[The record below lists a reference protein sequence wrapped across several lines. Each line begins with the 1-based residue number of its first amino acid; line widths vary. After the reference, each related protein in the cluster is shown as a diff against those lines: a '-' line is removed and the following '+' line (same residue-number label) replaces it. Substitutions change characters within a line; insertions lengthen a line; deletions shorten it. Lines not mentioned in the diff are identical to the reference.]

1 MLPTL
6 SELPGLKFS
15 KSQREHPRH
24 ELTLRI
30 MAWKLPMRE
39 ISRSFGC
46 RCRKKQRSYEAT
58 PPRRR
63 NS

>member
-1 MLPTL
+1 MLHTL
-6 SELPGLKFS
+6 SELPGLNFS

-30 MAWKLPMRE
+30 MAWQLPMRE

-46 RCRKKQRSYEAT
+46 RCRKKQRS
-58 PPRRR
+58 
-63 NS
+63 